1 MNSCP
6 DCSPRA
12 SEKTNHEQAN
22 TVSKPHIW
30 IVSPASA
37 KANNGNWQSAKR
49 WARFLR
55 TRYRVTIA
63 QQWPAPDGD
72 AGEAKL
78 AGATGTATTG
88 RAAAA
93 GTTAPSTGDGAPDLL
108 IALHARRSAAA
119 LAAFR
124 HTWPQRPTV
133 LLLTGTDLYRDI
145 QHDASA
151 QAALR
156 QASAL
161 VVLQSD
167 GLAHL
172 PAPLRANASVI
183 YQSAAT
189 LRAPAGAA
197 TSAAATSAA
206 TAASALATATA
217 AAMAATTM
225 DAATTPGS
233 ATAAVTPPPAPRRRH
248 LDICMIGHL
257 RAEKDPQTFMRAAAL
272 VTAPAARLLHIGGA
286 LEPELGRLARQTQ
299 AATPR
304 YHWLGARPHGAT
316 RQRLKRSFLMA
327 LTSHMEGGA
336 NVIIEAVTCGVAV
349 LASDIGGNRGMLGD
363 DYAGYFA
370 PGDAAALA
378 GLIDR
383 CIAEPAFHARL
394 RAQCAARAPLFAP
407 AAERAAL
414 LKLVDNLLHSPP
426 HTQQR
431 NPT

>member
-1 MNSCP
+1 M
-6 DCSPRA
+6 
-12 SEKTNHEQAN
+12 
-22 TVSKPHIW
+22 SKPHIW

-63 QQWPAPDGD
+63 QQWPASDGD
-72 AGEAKL
+72 AGD
-78 AGATGTATTG
+78 T
-88 RAAAA
+88 
-93 GTTAPSTGDGAPDLL
+93 APDLL

-119 LAAFR
+119 LAAF
-124 HTWPQRPTV
+124 HQAWPQRPTV

-161 VVLQSD
+161 VVLQPD
-167 GLAHL
+167 GLTHL
-172 PAPLRANASVI
+172 PAPLRSKASVI

-189 LRAPAGAA
+189 LRAATAQATHAQPAGGAA
-197 TSAAATSAA
+197 DVTAPAA
-206 TAASALATATA
+206 
-217 AAMAATTM
+217 
-225 DAATTPGS
+225 
-233 ATAAVTPPPAPRRRH
+233 PPAPRRRH

-286 LEPELGRLARQTQ
+286 LEPELGRLAQQTQ

-304 YHWLGARPHGAT
+304 YHWLGALPHGAT

-363 DYAGYFA
+363 DYEGYFA

-378 GLIDR
+378 GLIER

-414 LKLVDNLLHSPP
+414 LKLVDNLLHSPH
-426 HTQQR
+426 HTTLQR
-431 NPT
+431 KPI